1 MNLQNAID
9 NLFSKQKEEW
19 PQLNDAVVRLDQ
31 VRERAFMWGDAFKV
45 RLHYNPARMISTGA
59 ILNSETISSRPCFLC
74 ESNRPTH
81 QQGITFLDKYT
92 ILCNPYPILQNH
104 LTIPLHSH
112 VPQRIGKKA
121 GEMLLLSE
129 ELTDYVIF
137 YNGPASGASAPDHF
151 HLQAGLKM
159 PELLQGDNELRSCLM
174 IDSENRQEAEDLF
187 GDVFSYLQG
196 RAPQTDEPM
205 LNLIAFTQGNRY
217 HLHLFPR
224 KTHRPRQFYETGEKQ
239 LLVSP
244 GALDMAGVI
253 TVVREEDFNKL
264 EQHHV
269 EDIYAQVSL
278 PIM

>member
-1 MNLQNAID
+1 M
-9 NLFSKQKEEW
+9 
-19 PQLNDAVVRLDQ
+19 
-31 VRERAFMWGDAFKV
+31 
-45 RLHYNPARMISTGA
+45 
-59 ILNSETISSRPCFLC
+59 
-74 ESNRPTH
+74 
-81 QQGITFLDKYT
+81 
-92 ILCNPYPILQNH
+92 
-104 LTIPLHSH
+104 
-112 VPQRIGKKA
+112 
-121 GEMLLLSE
+121 LLSE